1 MGVALLS
8 QQFVPSNEE
17 VFILFID
24 ISEISYSHFLQFPL
38 QVPDIV
44 IALLS
49 VTRGAYFLENISGVE
64 VLMFVLYNF
73 FYKFASN
80 AGEDVSGPVFVTVR
94 EEVLFVVDVEVVV
107 AVQLFVFVGLFEVN
121 GQQVDRKLIL
131 LYLDLGLNKAG
142 HTSWTCSMCKMNNK

>member
-1 MGVALLS
+1 
-8 QQFVPSNEE
+8 
-17 VFILFID
+17 
-24 ISEISYSHFLQFPL
+24 
-38 QVPDIV
+38 
-44 IALLS
+44 
-49 VTRGAYFLENISGVE
+49 
-64 VLMFVLYNF
+64 MFYNL

-131 LYLDLGLNKAG
+131 LYLDLGLNKAV
-142 HTSWTCSMCKMNNK
+142 HTSWTCSRCKMNNK